1 MKAAKYVMVLGELYG
16 RSVFG
21 PYQKCLSGEECR
33 AMLKERNPF
42 EDHASKAR
50 PVRAR
55 GKMGIGARRVQFWLS
70 T

>member
-33 AMLKERNPF
+33 AMLKEVH
-42 EDHASKAR
+42 E
-50 PVRAR
+50 
-55 GKMGIGARRVQFWLS
+55 G
-70 T
+70 